1 MGRRQHAHFLH
12 FGDFVC
18 SACVRGKVVHGG
30 QETGRSEGRVEV
42 VEKVLEK
49 EKIEMLFLNHANEY
63 TPFARLVLSVYVS
76 VHGFL
81 GNIPLPSIVEFE
93 DYLWNEALKA
103 GDLVEDLEHLR
114 HDEPLS
120 SEMLSLMR
128 EQIEAVVQRFVEIDD
143 DV

>member
-1 MGRRQHAHFLH
+1 M
-12 FGDFVC
+12 
-18 SACVRGKVVHGG
+18 
-30 QETGRSEGRVEV
+30 

-63 TPFARLVLSVYVS
+63 TPFPRLLLNVFVS

-81 GNIPLPSIVEFE
+81 GSIPLPSIVEFE
-93 DYLWNEALKA
+93 DYLWTEALKS
-103 GDLVEDLEHLR
+103 GDFIEQLEHLR

-128 EQIEAVVQRFVEIDD
+128 EQIEAVVERFVEIDD